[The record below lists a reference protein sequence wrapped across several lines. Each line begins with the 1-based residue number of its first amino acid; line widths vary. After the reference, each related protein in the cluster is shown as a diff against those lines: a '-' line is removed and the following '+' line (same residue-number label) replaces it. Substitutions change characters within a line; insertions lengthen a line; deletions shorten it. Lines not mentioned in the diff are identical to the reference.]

1 MYGFLASEACAQFH
15 VWGFIACLG
24 INLWLRVVGATEW
37 GRSSAQFVHLVFVFA
52 VCAMDTALLELVHA
66 DCVTQHRNDAFQ
78 NRVVT
83 FLVE

>member
-1 MYGFLASEACAQFH
+1 M
-15 VWGFIACLG
+15 
-24 INLWLRVVGATEW
+24 
-37 GRSSAQFVHLVFVFA
+37 HLVFVFA

-78 NRVVT
+78 TRVVT